1 MNIANKLTVSRMIMI
16 PLFLIFLLAP
26 IQLGT
31 LGTGSYQLPITQLIA
46 AIIFILASFTDW
58 LDGQLARK
66 YHLVTNFGKLLDPL
80 ADKLLVMSAF
90 VSFVGLGSMASWMVI
105 LILAREF
112 AVTGLRLV
120 AVEEGEVI
128 AASKIAKWK
137 TFSQMVA
144 IILFLFNNVPF
155 GTNGFPLSQ
164 IILWIAVILT
174 VLSGADYFYKNRGIL
189 LRSK

>member
-16 PLFLIFLLAP
+16 PLFLIFLLSP
-26 IQLGT
+26 IHLGT
-31 LGTGSYQLPITQLIA
+31 LSAGIYHLPVSQLIA
-46 AIIFILASFTDW
+46 AVIFILASFTDW
-58 LDGQLARK
+58 LDGQLARN
-66 YHLVTNFGKLLDPL
+66 YQLVTNFGKLLDPL

-90 VSFVGLGSMASWMVI
+90 VSFVGLGRMASWMVI

-155 GTNGFPLSQ
+155 GLNGFPLDQ
-164 IILWIAVILT
+164 IILWVAVLLT
-174 VLSGADYFYKNRGIL
+174 VISGVDYFYKNSEII

>member
-144 IILFLFNNVPF
+144 VILFLFNNVPF

-174 VLSGADYFYKNRGIL
+174 VLSGADYFYKNREIL

>member
-1 MNIANKLTVSRMIMI
+1 MNIANKLTVTRMIMI
-16 PLFLIFLLAP
+16 PIFLVLLLAP
-26 IQLGT
+26 IPMGSLGS
-31 LGTGSYQLPITQLIA
+31 GNYQLSVAQLLA
-46 AIIFILASFTDW
+46 AIIFVLASFTDW

-66 YHLVTNFGKLLDPL
+66 YHLVSNFGKLLDPL

-90 VSFVGLGSMASWMVI
+90 VAFVGLGRMNSWMVI

-155 GTNGFPLSQ
+155 GVNGFPLDQ

-174 VLSGADYFYKNRGIL
+174 VLSGADYFYKNREIV

>member
-1 MNIANKLTVSRMIMI
+1 MNIANKLTVARMFMI
-16 PLFLIFLLAP
+16 PLFLVLLLAP
-26 IQLGT
+26 IQLGN
-31 LGTGSYQLPITQLIA
+31 LGGEGYQLPVSQLLA
-46 AIIFILASFTDW
+46 AIIFVLASFTDW
-58 LDGQLARK
+58 LDGKLARK

-90 VSFVGLGSMASWMVI
+90 VAFVGLGRMASWLVI

-144 IILFLFNNVPF
+144 IILFLFNNAPF
-155 GTNGFPLSQ
+155 GLNGFPLDQ
-164 IILWIAVILT
+164 IILWIAVVLT
-174 VLSGADYFYKNRGIL
+174 VLSGTDYFYKNREIIF
-189 LRSK
+189 RSK

>member
-1 MNIANKLTVSRMIMI
+1 MNIANKLTVARMIMI
-16 PLFLIFLLAP
+16 PVFLILLLVPMPLGAIDSGNYHLSVAQLLA
-26 IQLGT
+26 
-31 LGTGSYQLPITQLIA
+31 A
-46 AIIFILASFTDW
+46 VIFMLASFTDW

-90 VSFVGLGSMASWMVI
+90 VAFVGIGRMASWMVI

-155 GTNGFPLSQ
+155 GINGFPLEQ
-164 IILWIAVILT
+164 IILWIAVFLT
-174 VLSGADYFYKNRGIL
+174 VFSGVDYFYKNREL
-189 LRSK
+189 VFRSK

>member
-1 MNIANKLTVSRMIMI
+1 MNIANKLTVARMIMI
-16 PLFLIFLLAP
+16 PLFLVLLLAP
-26 IQLGT
+26 IPLGVLGGESYRLPVSQL
-31 LGTGSYQLPITQLIA
+31 LA
-46 AIIFILASFTDW
+46 AIIFVLASFTDW

-66 YHLVTNFGKLLDPL
+66 YHLITNFGKLLDPL

-90 VSFVGLGSMASWMVI
+90 VAFVGLGRMASWLVI

-155 GTNGFPLSQ
+155 GLNGFPLDQ

-174 VLSGADYFYKNRGIL
+174 VLSGIDYFYKNRQIVFQ
-189 LRSK
+189 SK

>member
-26 IQLGT
+26 IQFGT

-144 IILFLFNNVPF
+144 VILFLFNNVPF

-164 IILWIAVILT
+164 LILWIAVILT
-174 VLSGADYFYKNRGIL
+174 VLSGADYFYKNREIL

>member
-1 MNIANKLTVSRMIMI
+1 MNIANRLTVARMVMI
-16 PLFLIFLLAP
+16 PIFLILLLAP
-26 IQLGT
+26 ISF
-31 LGTGSYQLPITQLIA
+31 GSISMGYYQLPVAQLLA
-46 AIIFILASFTDW
+46 AIIFMLASFTDW

-90 VSFVGLGSMASWMVI
+90 VAFVGLGRMESWMVI

-137 TFSQMVA
+137 TTTQMAA

-155 GTNGFPLSQ
+155 GIGGFPLDQ
-164 IILWIAVILT
+164 IILWIAVLLT
-174 VLSGADYFYKNRGIL
+174 VLSGADYFIKNRAIF